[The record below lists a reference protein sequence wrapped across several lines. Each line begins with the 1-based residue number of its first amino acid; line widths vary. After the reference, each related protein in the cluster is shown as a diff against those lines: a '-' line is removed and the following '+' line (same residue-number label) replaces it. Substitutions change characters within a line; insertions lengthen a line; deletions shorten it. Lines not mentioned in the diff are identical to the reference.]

1 MVHSA
6 NKTTSNKQLLV
17 ITPYF
22 YPHLGGVEKH
32 VLKTNQLLKQQGWS
46 IDIIT
51 QQHESRLP
59 VKEQVQGLI
68 VHRFRFP
75 QVKFLGLLFIWW
87 QLLTK
92 YWSLF
97 AKAEVI
103 HVHDVMI
110 WVLPLRLLLP
120 SKNWVLTMHGWEG
133 VYPIPKKNVWL
144 KRLSARLATKV
155 VLVGEYIGQYYGVKS
170 DLVIYGGVD
179 EADILTEAE
188 VKQKQQLKAGQKL
201 RLVYVGRLA
210 EDTGLRL
217 LLQAWSKLST
227 RVKIKLEIIFV
238 GDGELRFECEQIGK
252 VLGWADE
259 DRVKQEL
266 HQAQICWASG
276 YLSALEAMAAGCLV
290 MAGAKNEL
298 KQDYWSEL
306 EAYVHLLSAESQ
318 FKFYL
323 EQVINQPQISFN
335 QIKVNLKFVNQRGW
349 RRLVAAYQALYF

>member
-1 MVHSA
+1 MVHPA
-6 NKTTSNKQLLV
+6 NKTASNKQLLV

-32 VLKTNQLLKQQGWS
+32 VLKTSQLLKQQGWS

-51 QQHESRLP
+51 QQHEPHLP
-59 VKEQVQGLI
+59 VKEQVQGLA
-68 VHRFRFP
+68 VRRFRFP
-75 QVKFLGLLFIWW
+75 QVKFLGLLSIWW

-110 WVLPLRLLLP
+110 WVMLLRLLFP
-120 SKNWVLTMHGWEG
+120 SKKWILTMHGWEG

-170 DLVIYGGVD
+170 DLVIYGGID
-179 EADILTEAE
+179 KTDILTAAE
-188 VKQKQQLKAGQKL
+188 VKQKQQLKAKQKL

-238 GDGELRFECEQIGK
+238 GDGELRAKCEKVGT
-252 VLGWADE
+252 VLGWVNE
-259 DRVKQEL
+259 KVVKREL
-266 HQAQICWASG
+266 RLASVCFASG
-276 YLSALEAMAAGCLV
+276 YLSALEAMAAGCV
-290 MAGAKNEL
+290 VVAGAENEL
-298 KQDYWSEL
+298 K
-306 EAYVHLLSAESQ
+306 EAYWQGWKEKVTVFNNHLESAKFLSEIILVDQ
-318 FKFYL
+318 QRLLKNLGWVKVQTWNKIVKKYL
-323 EQVINQPQISFN
+323 E
-335 QIKVNLKFVNQRGW
+335 
-349 RRLVAAYQALYF
+349 YY

>member
-32 VLKTNQLLKQQGWS
+32 VFKTSQLLKQRGWS

-51 QQHESRLP
+51 QQHEPRLP
-59 VKEQVQGLI
+59 VKEQVQGLA
-68 VHRFRFP
+68 VRRLRFP
-75 QVKFLGLLFIWW
+75 QVKFLGLLSIWW

-110 WVLPLRLLLP
+110 WVLFLRLLFP

-179 EADILTEAE
+179 ETDILTEAE
-188 VKQKQQLKAGQKL
+188 VKQKQQLKAKQKL

-217 LLQAWSKLST
+217 LLQAWSKLSAEI
-227 RVKIKLEIIFV
+227 KAKLEVTFV
-238 GDGELRFECEQIGK
+238 GDGELRAECEIEGK
-252 VLGWADE
+252 VLGWVNE
-259 DRVKQEL
+259 KVVKREL
-266 HQAQICWASG
+266 RLASICFASG
-276 YLSALEAMAAGCLV
+276 YLSALEAMAAGCV
-290 MAGAKNEL
+290 VVVGAENEL
-298 KQDYWSEL
+298 K
-306 EAYVHLLSAESQ
+306 EAYWQGWKKKVAVFNSLFKLAKFLSEMILVDQQRLLKNLGWVKVQ
-318 FKFYL
+318 TWNKIVKKYL
-323 EQVINQPQISFN
+323 E
-335 QIKVNLKFVNQRGW
+335 
-349 RRLVAAYQALYF
+349 YY